1 MAMLEVKD
9 LQVYYGVIQA
19 LKGISFHVNQG
30 EVIALIGA
38 NGAGKTTTLQTLT
51 GILSPK
57 SGSIVF
63 EGKDLT
69 RTPAHKIVEMGMAQ
83 AREGRPAFGYMS
95 VYENLLLGAY
105 TRKDKAEIAESLAG
119 VYKRFPRLEERKGQR
134 AGTLS
139 GGEQQMLAMG
149 RALMSKPRII
159 LMDEPSMG
167 LSPIFVNEIFDIIRE
182 VSESGTTVLLV
193 EQNAKKALSIADR
206 AYVLETG
213 SITMDGKAQDLLNDE
228 AVQKAYLGE

>member
-69 RTPAHKIVEMGMAQ
+69 RTPAHKIVEMGMAHVP
-83 AREGRPAFGYMS
+83 EGRRVFADMS

-149 RALMSKPRII
+149 RALMSKPRIV

-167 LSPIFVNEIFDIIRE
+167 LSPIFVEEIFNIIKE
-182 VSESGTTVLLV
+182 ISAEGTTVLLV

-213 SITMDGKAQDLLNDE
+213 KIVLEGNAKDLLNDE
-228 AVQKAYLGE
+228 SIKKAYLGE